1 LRDARRIPKM
11 TVSVFTGTDMHTI
24 LPRFSPLRRAGL
36 AALLAVAMAG
46 CASLSGRDP
55 LNVQVAGVEPLEGQ
69 GLEMR
74 LAVKLRV
81 QNPNDSAV
89 DYDGASLELELNGN
103 RFATGVSG
111 ERGSIPR
118 FGETVLTVPVS
129 VSALSAIR
137 QALGLADTARLDN
150 IPYVV
155 RGKLSGG
162 VFGTTRFA
170 DKGTLS
176 LPGY

>member
-1 LRDARRIPKM
+1 M
-11 TVSVFTGTDMHTI
+11 GTIMH
-24 LPRFSPLRRAGL
+24 LPSPGFSSPRRAAL
-36 AALLAVAMAG
+36 AGLLAVALAG
-46 CASLSGRDP
+46 CASLPGRDP
-55 LNVQVAGVEPLEGQ
+55 LNVQVAGIEPLEGQ

-74 LAVKLRV
+74 MAVKLRV

-89 DYDGASLELELNGN
+89 DYDGAALELELNGK
-103 RFATGVSG
+103 RFATGVSN
-111 ERGSIPR
+111 ERGSVPR

-137 QALGLADTARLDN
+137 QALGLANGSSLDN

-162 VFGTTRFA
+162 MFGTTRFS
-170 DKGTLS
+170 DTGSLS

>member
-1 LRDARRIPKM
+1 MRAIP
-11 TVSVFTGTDMHTI
+11 SG
-24 LPRFSPLRRAGL
+24 FSPLRRHALVALFAL
-36 AALLAVAMAG
+36 AAAG
-46 CASLSGRDP
+46 CAHLPGRDP
-55 LNVQVAGVEPLEGQ
+55 LEVQVAGIEPLQGE

-81 QNPNDSAV
+81 QNPNDSVV
-89 DYDGASLELELNGN
+89 DYDGAALELELNGR
-103 RFATGVSG
+103 RFATGVSS
-111 ERGSIPR
+111 ERGSVPR

-129 VSALSAIR
+129 VSAFNAIR
-137 QALGLADTARLDN
+137 QALGMADSARLDD

-162 VFGTTRFA
+162 VFGTTRFS
-170 DKGTLS
+170 DEGTLS